1 MFPLIYISH
10 ILKTQLNCTMAPAF
24 FCYWLYVK
32 VICVVE
38 KKMNYRKL
46 KIQNNLGVI
55 LETNMK
61 NTAGKIFDTPLLT
74 KYVR

>member
-1 MFPLIYISH
+1 
-10 ILKTQLNCTMAPAF
+10 
-24 FCYWLYVK
+24 
-32 VICVVE
+32 
-38 KKMNYRKL
+38 MNYRKL